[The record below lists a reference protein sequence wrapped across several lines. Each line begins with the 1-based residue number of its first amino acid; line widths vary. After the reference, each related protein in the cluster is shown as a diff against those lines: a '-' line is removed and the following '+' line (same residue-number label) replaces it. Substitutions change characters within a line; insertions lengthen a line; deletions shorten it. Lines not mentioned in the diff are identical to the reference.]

1 MKFPIFNSMMSVLII
16 PGLMIIQLGCAKK
29 SPQQDTL
36 KEYREMSERQRAASE
51 REEKE
56 ALKKIPE
63 MTAEGHEKLGDSY
76 VRQGNFD
83 MAFIQYDKALGLDP
97 KRIEIRY
104 KIGRLFLEKG
114 VIEEAK
120 KEFQEIL
127 KTHPN
132 HALSHEGMGRVY
144 IKSGEFDEAE
154 KSFLKAIRLDSNL
167 WQGANF
173 PGILFDYKKN

>member
-36 KEYREMSERQRAASE
+36 KEYRKMIERQRAASE

-83 MAFIQYDKALGLDP
+83 MAFIQYGRAGTLDR
-97 KRIEIRY
+97 KGMGVRY
-104 KIGRLFLEKG
+104 K
-114 VIEEAK
+114 
-120 KEFQEIL
+120 
-127 KTHPN
+127 
-132 HALSHEGMGRVY
+132 MGR
-144 IKSGEFDEAE
+144 
-154 KSFLKAIRLDSNL
+154 
-167 WQGANF
+167 
-173 PGILFDYKKN
+173 